1 MSQEKGKGKNA
12 DKKRKYSKPKIKR
25 HGSLQG
31 IAERV
36 TGLP

>member
-1 MSQEKGKGKNA
+1 MSQAKGKGKN